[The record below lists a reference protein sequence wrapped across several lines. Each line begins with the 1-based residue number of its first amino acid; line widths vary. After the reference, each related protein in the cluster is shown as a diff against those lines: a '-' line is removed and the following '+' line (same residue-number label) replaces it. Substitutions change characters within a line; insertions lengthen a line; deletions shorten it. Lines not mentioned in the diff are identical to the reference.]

1 MMTTRPTLAAAT
13 ALLIAGCFSGY
24 SETPA
29 RGELHL
35 RRGAFHDDVVLT
47 GALEAARG
55 EEITVPA
62 LPSSQTS
69 IKWIANDG
77 VEVAAGERVV
87 ELDNTAF
94 TADLDSKR
102 QAALQATQE
111 LQQKAAEWSADL
123 QQKALDVEK
132 KKSEME
138 KAKIDAAVPAEIVSS
153 RDYEDRQMKL
163 SRATVEYAK
172 AKAVLASQ
180 RKADDADRANQLL
193 AIARAQRD
201 VDTAQHAIE
210 ALVLSAPR
218 AGIVVLRET
227 FDGRKFQS
235 GDNVWISMPLA
246 QIPDLDTLQ
255 VSASL
260 ADVDDGLLAA
270 GMPATVTLDG
280 YPARPFPG
288 RVASVSAVA
297 QESARASLR
306 RAFRVVVKMGAID
319 AAVMRPGLSARVA
332 VRRETKADALLV
344 PRAALDFGAAQP
356 RAHLAGGKVVPVT
369 LGSCN
374 AQECVVVSGLDA
386 DARLE
391 PALKEESGR
400 G

>member
-1 MMTTRPTLAAAT
+1 MMTTRSTLAAAA

-29 RGELHL
+29 RGELRLH
-35 RRGAFHDDVVLT
+35 RGSFHDDVVLT

-55 EEITVPA
+55 EEITVPS

-77 VEVAAGERVV
+77 AEVAAGERVV

-94 TADLDSKR
+94 AADLDSKR

-111 LQQKAAEWSADL
+111 LQQKAAQWSADL

-132 KKSEME
+132 KKSDVE

-193 AIARAQRD
+193 VIARAQRD
-201 VDTAQHAIE
+201 VDTAQHAID

-235 GDNVWISMPLA
+235 GDNVWNSMPLA

-255 VSASL
+255 VSALL
-260 ADVDDGLLAA
+260 ADVDDGLLAV

-288 RVASVSAVA
+288 RVVSVSAVA

-332 VRRETKADALLV
+332 VRRETKAGALLA
-344 PRAALDFGAAQP
+344 PRAALDFGANQP
-356 RAHLAGGKVVPVT
+356 RAHLAGGKVVPVS

-386 DARLE
+386 DTRLE
-391 PALKEESGR
+391 PALKEEPGR

>member
-1 MMTTRPTLAAAT
+1 MMTKRPIITAAT
-13 ALLIAGCFSGY
+13 AFLLAGCFSGY

-35 RRGAFHDDVVLT
+35 RRGSFHDDVVLT

-69 IKWIANDG
+69 IKWIAADG

-102 QAALQATQE
+102 QAALQSSQE
-111 LQQKAAEWSADL
+111 MQQKEAEWSADL
-123 QQKALDVEK
+123 QQKALDVARK
-132 KKSEME
+132 QSDMD
-138 KAKIDAAVPAEIVSS
+138 KARIDAAVPAEIVSS
-153 RDYEDRQMKL
+153 RDYEDRKMKL
-163 SRATVEYAK
+163 SRATVELAK

-180 RKADDADRANQLL
+180 RKADDADRANQQLT
-193 AIARAQRD
+193 IARAERD
-201 VDTAQHAIE
+201 VDTAQRAIQ

-246 QIPDLDTLQ
+246 QIPDLSTLQ
-255 VSASL
+255 VTAAL
-260 ADVDDGLLAA
+260 ADVDDGLLKV

-280 YPARPFPG
+280 YPSRPFPG
-288 RVASVSAVA
+288 RVTSISAVA

-306 RAFRVVVKMGAID
+306 RAFRVVVKLDAID

-332 VRRETKADALLV
+332 VRRETVRDALLV
-344 PRAALDFGAAQP
+344 PRAALDFGTAHP
-356 RAHLAGGKVVPVT
+356 RAHLANGKIVPVT

-374 AQECVVVSGLDA
+374 AQECVVTGGLDA
-386 DARLE
+386 GAALT
-391 PALKEESGR
+391 PALTEEANR